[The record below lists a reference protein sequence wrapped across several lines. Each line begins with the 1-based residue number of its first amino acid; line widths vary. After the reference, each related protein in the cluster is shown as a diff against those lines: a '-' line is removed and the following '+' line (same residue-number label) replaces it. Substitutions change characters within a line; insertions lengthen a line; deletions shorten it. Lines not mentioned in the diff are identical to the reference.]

1 MTDHTTTPAPQTE
14 PQPGPEPHAG
24 SHAGSR
30 AGSHTGSH
38 GASNGEPHGAPAHRT
53 EREPEPG
60 RDRLLHALTRPS
72 RRQAIVAVL
81 LAVLGFAFVVQVR
94 DTQANDTYAG
104 LRESELIQV
113 LDGLTGTAER
123 ARREVGRLEARRDE
137 LTNESRARSAALD
150 EAEQRVQTLNIIA
163 GLVPVTGPGIR
174 MTIDESSSRVN
185 VGSLLDTVQEL
196 RTAGAEAMEFND
208 SIRVGADSSFDNAV
222 GGIELD
228 GQLLE
233 PPYTL
238 EVIGD
243 PHVLR
248 TALTFSTGPVET
260 LETFD
265 GATVTIEELESVDIT
280 SVRDGARPEYAEPG
294 TGQ

>member
-1 MTDHTTTPAPQTE
+1 MPDHDSDSRPD
-14 PQPGPEPHAG
+14 PQPGHETH
-24 SHAGSR
+24 H
-30 AGSHTGSH
+30 
-38 GASNGEPHGAPAHRT
+38 APAHRT
-53 EREPEPG
+53 EPGPEPEPG
-60 RDRLLHALTRPS
+60 RERLRHALIRPS
-72 RRQAIVAVL
+72 RRQVVVAVL

-94 DTQANDTYAG
+94 DTKANDTYSG
-104 LRESELIQV
+104 LRESELIEV

-123 ARREVGRLEARRDE
+123 ARREVGRLESRRDE

-150 EAEQRVQTLNIIA
+150 EAEQRVRTLNIIA
-163 GLVPVTGPGIR
+163 GLVPVTGPGLR
-174 MTIDESSSRVN
+174 MTINESSSRVN

-233 PPYTL
+233 PPYVL

-243 PHVLR
+243 PHVLK

-260 LETFD
+260 LETYD
-265 GATVTIEELESVDIT
+265 GASVEIEELEAVDIT
-280 SVRDGARPEYAEPG
+280 SVRDPSRPEYAEPG

>member
-1 MTDHTTTPAPQTE
+1 MPDHE
-14 PQPGPEPHAG
+14 SDPQPGHEARHDAG
-24 SHAGSR
+24 HEA
-30 AGSHTGSH
+30 HH
-38 GASNGEPHGAPAHRT
+38 APAHRT
-53 EREPEPG
+53 DPEPEPG
-60 RDRLLHALTRPS
+60 RERLRHALIRPS
-72 RRQAIVAVL
+72 RRQVVVAVL
-81 LAVLGFAFVVQVR
+81 LAILGFAFVVQVR
-94 DTQANDTYAG
+94 DTKANDTYSG
-104 LRESELIQV
+104 LRESELIEV

-123 ARREVGRLEARRDE
+123 ARREVGRLESRRDE

-150 EAEQRVQTLNIIA
+150 EAEQRVRTLNIIA
-163 GLVPVTGPGIR
+163 GLVPVTGPGLR
-174 MTIDESSSRVN
+174 MTINESSSRVN

-233 PPYTL
+233 PPYVL

-260 LETFD
+260 LETYD
-265 GATVTIEELESVDIT
+265 GASVEIEELEAVDIT
-280 SVRDGARPEYAEPG
+280 SVRDPSRPEYAEPG